1 MTNGRRQSSEISILR
16 SYNCYDFQDF
26 VNEAHS
32 FRCTPAALAIRC
44 RKKRDKR
51 DEKNLWKKN
60 KNILTG
66 LANCKKTIRHLI
78 LG

>member
-1 MTNGRRQSSEISILR
+1 MINGRRQSSEIPILR

-32 FRCTPAALAIRC
+32 FRCTPAALAIHC

-51 DEKNLWKKN
+51 DEKNL
-60 KNILTG
+60 
-66 LANCKKTIRHLI
+66 
-78 LG
+78 